1 MGERSFYQYMI
12 KRLFFLMTTVAL
24 LLTACSDNDSFSKDP
39 SLRLSFSKDTVRLDT
54 LFAQVPSVTY
64 TFWIYNRSS
73 DGLRISTARL
83 EKGNQTGFR
92 VNLDGTFLNPV
103 GQDFE
108 VRKDDSLRVFVEIT
122 AYESQSVEPKLVED
136 NLLLTL
142 ESGVEQK
149 VNLRTYS
156 WDAKKVTNL
165 EVKEDLTIESEKP
178 LVIYGNG
185 IHIAKDATL
194 TLRNTQLFFHNNAGV
209 TVEGRLMAEN
219 CLLRGDRLD
228 HMFDYLPYDRVS
240 GQWPGIEIVSNAGG
254 CWLTNTEVRNTWDGI
269 WADSTQ
275 VVLVN
280 SVIHNCRGY
289 ALYAKDSKVAL
300 DYVQLTNAESD
311 CLSLHGCEA
320 IVDHCT
326 LAQFYPLVGGRGA
339 ALYYE
344 ATSWP
349 MTLDCR
355 NTLVTGYED
364 NVVRVDK
371 DKEGALDYHF
381 ENCLLRTPE
390 VKDEET
396 SYVDILWETSKDEV
410 QGIQHFVMIDEQNMI
425 YDFTVSKESPAYER
439 LIGRAFEPDNDKQE

>member
-1 MGERSFYQYMI
+1 MI
-12 KRLFFLMTTVAL
+12 KRLFFFMATVAL
-24 LLTACSDNDSFSKDP
+24 LLTACSDNDSFTKD
-39 SLRLSFSKDTVRLDT
+39 SSQRLSFSTDTVRLDT
-54 LFAQVPSVTY
+54 LFAEVPSVTY
-64 TFWIYNRSS
+64 TFWIYNRAS

-108 VRKDDSLRVFVEIT
+108 VRKGDSLRVFVEIT
-122 AYESQSVEPKLVED
+122 SYENHSVEPKLVED

-156 WDAKKVTNL
+156 Y
-165 EVKEDLTIESEKP
+165 E
-178 LVIYGNG
+178 
-185 IHIAKDATL
+185 
-194 TLRNTQLFFHNNAGV
+194 AGV
-209 TVEGRLMAEN
+209 TVEGKLEAYN

-240 GQWPGIEIVSNAGG
+240 GQWLGIEIASNAEG
-254 CWLTNTEVRNTWDGI
+254 CWLTDTEVRNAWDGI

-275 VVLVN
+275 VALVN
-280 SVIHNCRGY
+280 SVVHNCRGY

-300 DYVQLTNAESD
+300 DYVQLTNAEND

-320 IVDHCT
+320 VVDHCT
-326 LAQFYPLVGGRGA
+326 LGQFYPLTGYRGA

-344 ATSWP
+344 ATTWP
-349 MTLDCR
+349 MILDCR
-355 NTLVTGYED
+355 NTLVTGYDD
-364 NVVRVDK
+364 NVVQVDK
-371 DKEGALDYHF
+371 DQEGSLEYHF

-396 SYVDILWETSKDEV
+396 LYVDILWESSKDEF
-410 QGIQHFVMIDEQNMI
+410 QGKQHFLTFDEENMF
-425 YDFTVSKESPAYER
+425 YDFTIVVESPAYER
-439 LIGRAFEPDNDKQE
+439 LIGRAFEVKSEE

>member
-1 MGERSFYQYMI
+1 MA
-12 KRLFFLMTTVAL
+12 TVAL
-24 LLTACSDNDSFSKDP
+24 LLTACTDNDSFTKD
-39 SLRLSFSKDTVRLDT
+39 SGQRLSFSKDTVRLDT
-54 LFAQVPSVTY
+54 LFAEVPSVTY
-64 TFWIYNRSS
+64 TFWIYNRAS

-108 VRKDDSLRVFVEIT
+108 VRKGDSLRVFVEIT
-122 AYESQSVEPKLVED
+122 SYENHSVEPKLVED

-156 WDAKKVTNL
+156 WDAMKVTNL
-165 EVKEDLTIESEKP
+165 EVEQDMTIESEKP
-178 LVIYGNG
+178 LVIYGDG
-185 IHIAKDATL
+185 IHIAKGATL
-194 TLRNTQLFFHNNAGV
+194 TLKNTQLFFHHEAGV
-209 TVEGRLMAEN
+209 TVEGKLEAYN

-240 GQWPGIEIVSNAGG
+240 GQWRGIEVMKEALG
-254 CWLTNTEVRNTWDGI
+254 CWMTDTEVRNAWDGI

-275 VVLVN
+275 VALVN
-280 SVIHNCRGY
+280 SVVHNCRGY

-300 DYVQLTNAESD
+300 DYVQLTNAEND
-311 CLSLHGCEA
+311 CLLLQGCEA

-326 LAQFYPLVGGRGA
+326 LAQFYPLLGGRGA
-339 ALYYE
+339 ALHYGP
-344 ATSWP
+344 TKRD

-355 NTLVTGYED
+355 NTLVTGYDD
-364 NVVRVDK
+364 NVVQVYK
-371 DKEGALDYHF
+371 DQEGSLEYHF

-390 VKDEET
+390 VKDEEA
-396 SYVDILWETSKDEV
+396 SYVGILWESSKDEF
-410 QGIQHFVMIDEQNMI
+410 QGKQHFLTFDEENMI
-425 YDFTVSKESPAYER
+425 YDFTIVVESPAYER
-439 LIGRAFEPDNDKQE
+439 LIGRAFEVKSEE

>member
-1 MGERSFYQYMI
+1 MI
-12 KRLFFLMTTVAL
+12 KRLFFFMATVAL
-24 LLTACSDNDSFSKDP
+24 LLTACSDNDSFTKD
-39 SLRLSFSKDTVRLDT
+39 SGQRLSFSTDTVRLDT
-54 LFAQVPSVTY
+54 LFAEVPSVTY
-64 TFWIYNRSS
+64 TFWIYNRAS

-108 VRKDDSLRVFVEIT
+108 VRKGDSLRVFVEIT
-122 AYESQSVEPKLVED
+122 SYENHSVEPKLVED

-156 WDAKKVTNL
+156 WDAMKVTNL
-165 EVKEDLTIESEKP
+165 EVEEDMTIESEKP
-178 LVIYGNG
+178 LVIYGDG
-185 IHIAKDATL
+185 IHIAKGATL
-194 TLRNTQLFFHNNAGV
+194 TLKNTQLFFHHEAGV
-209 TVEGRLMAEN
+209 TVEGKLETYN

-240 GQWPGIEIVSNAGG
+240 GQWPGIEIASNAEG
-254 CWLTNTEVRNTWDGI
+254 CWLTDTEVRNAWDGI

-275 VVLVN
+275 VALVN
-280 SVIHNCRGY
+280 SVVHNCRGY

-300 DYVQLTNAESD
+300 DYVQLTNAEND

-320 IVDHCT
+320 VVDHCT
-326 LAQFYPLVGGRGA
+326 LGQFYPLTGYRGA

-344 ATSWP
+344 ATTWP
-349 MTLDCR
+349 MILDCR
-355 NTLVTGYED
+355 NTLVTGYDD
-364 NVVRVDK
+364 NVVQVNK
-371 DKEGALDYHF
+371 DQKGSLDYYF

-390 VKDEET
+390 VKDEEA
-396 SYVDILWETSKDEV
+396 SYVGILWESSKDEF
-410 QGIQHFVMIDEQNMI
+410 QGKQHFLTFDEENMF
-425 YDFTVSKESPAYER
+425 YDFTIVVESPAYER
-439 LIGRAFEPDNDKQE
+439 LIGRAFEVKSEE